1 MYFQSYTGIPLPIND
16 INVETYTCSVL
27 RASLK
32 SSCSETNFS
41 FTLVFLIMNTCI
53 KFIEKMRINFLYTD
67 IIHFFIIRAHHQ
79 KLLASV
85 RMGDLHFGFKST
97 PEVQLF
103 CLKSL
108 VSLGFTKRVMQ
119 RKEVWGVT
127 QGMHAIMYIPA
138 VVNR

>member
-1 MYFQSYTGIPLPIND
+1 
-16 INVETYTCSVL
+16 
-27 RASLK
+27 
-32 SSCSETNFS
+32 
-41 FTLVFLIMNTCI
+41 
-53 KFIEKMRINFLYTD
+53 
-67 IIHFFIIRAHHQ
+67 
-79 KLLASV
+79 
-85 RMGDLHFGFKST
+85 MGDLHFGFKST

-127 QGMHAIMYIPA
+127 QGMHAIMYIQA